1 MSAVGDIPNDCSR
14 SNVDAVR
21 KETTEIPAGFGLQE
35 PETKYVQ
42 GVAVGDLSISASSV
56 PRDLQ
61 LVCADHGSSSLVSVV
76 EALRCDSG
84 STRLECFGVRPGSA
98 WKFAFHNRVEWVQRT
113 DGLDVMKQD
122 VRFELGTEDEPYD
135 IVFEHI
141 WDDENLASTALLEA
155 MRTNK
160 TVQSLELIVDDLEG
174 PHLTAIV
181 DSLLENDTLESFSMR
196 PRCTITCP
204 IEDVS
209 AAFEHIMRRNMCL
222 QDLHIYNVEPV
233 PGLAHDAESELLDPF
248 LGLEFDE
255 EGNPVWPVPL
265 GDTVGEAVARNEQ
278 AWTVAK
284 HLGQL
289 NRTSMDGCQH
299 LGDIGF
305 RRQIL
310 VFFLHKDC
318 QAPPRQMLHIAGGLP
333 VWRPVCR
340 DAR

>member
-1 MSAVGDIPNDCSR
+1 M
-14 SNVDAVR
+14 
-21 KETTEIPAGFGLQE
+21 
-35 PETKYVQ
+35 
-42 GVAVGDLSISASSV
+42 GDLSISASSV

-98 WKFAFHNRVEWVQRT
+98 WKFAFHSWQRNFKPG
-113 DGLDVMKQD
+113 DVGGRPNVMKQD
-122 VRFELGTEDEPYD
+122 MRFELGTEDEPYD

-181 DSLLENDTLESFSMR
+181 DSLLENDTLESFTLESLYS
-196 PRCTITCP
+196 IACP

-222 QDLHIYNVEPV
+222 EDLHIYNV
-233 PGLAHDAESELLDPF
+233 DAESELR
-248 LGLEFDE
+248 
-255 EGNPVWPVPL
+255 NPDWSVPL
-265 GDTVGEAVARNEQ
+265 GDTVGEALDRNEQ

-289 NRTSMDGCQH
+289 NRSSMDGCQH

-318 QAPPRQMLHIAGGLP
+318 QAPPRQMLYIAGGLP